1 MYSKDLQQKTLRQ
14 FSCFVHVER
23 PTDSRFFLVASDFV
37 HCRTQKSP
45 CCHCFFELRKRQAEI
60 KDEKAKVRSRF
71 FCFRHSIPPFLLRIA
86 CSASIGV
93 FSGEY
98 LELEMMRTLDD
109 SIKRGIICKAFAM
122 LRETSPESPGLSAA
136 GNPSTCWLVD
146 PVDPNSDP
154 HFVFLRCQV
163 KQELEDQ
170 LPESTSDV
178 FWVSCCKPKNGWF
191 HLPFFLTKFLV
202 PPVGPLVFSDCTRG
216 MRDLIWNA
224 MAS

>member
-1 MYSKDLQQKTLRQ
+1 MILMI
-14 FSCFVHVER
+14 FFI
-23 PTDSRFFLVASDFV
+23 FFLRSMWNVLQIHVFFFASDFV

-71 FCFRHSIPPFLLRIA
+71 FCFHHSIPPFLLRIA

-93 FSGEY
+93 FSCEY

-136 GNPSTCWLVD
+136 GNPSTC
-146 PVDPNSDP
+146 
-154 HFVFLRCQV
+154 
-163 KQELEDQ
+163 
-170 LPESTSDV
+170 
-178 FWVSCCKPKNGWF
+178 
-191 HLPFFLTKFLV
+191 
-202 PPVGPLVFSDCTRG
+202 
-216 MRDLIWNA
+216 
-224 MAS
+224 